1 MSVTLTLRGDQL
13 GTYQGLSGNGN
24 NADRVVT
31 LTGVSALG
39 SPSDL
44 FTVVVEQVNSGV
56 TQFQNGQF
64 VTIYGPSGNVVMAR
78 SGINPDA
85 EQGLAAGDEHL
96 IVTNGASRIVIDLGG
111 VPTGPATVKYTR
123 SDDVADPG
131 VDDDDGELD
140 FDAFPCFARGT
151 RIATD
156 HGEVAVEDLRP
167 GMMLQSEGNAL
178 RPIRWIGSRRLVL
191 QPGADTQRPILM
203 RAGSLGAGVP
213 RRDLVVSPQHRI
225 CLERSG
231 ETSLAPAK
239 GLLDLNGVRWMKG
252 KRAVTYYS
260 VLLDQHAVIYAEGAP
275 VESLYPGPVALKVL
289 GPTLRQQIYAL
300 IPGLQE
306 FGVAAYGAPAHP
318 LLTVRQAARR
328 VAAAGRHI
336 SGGPAHQEI
345 YA

>member
-13 GTYQGLSGNGN
+13 ATYQGLSGEGN

-39 SPSDL
+39 SPGDL

-96 IVTNGASRIVIDLGG
+96 IITNGAAKIVIDLGG
-111 VPTGPATVKYTR
+111 VPTGPTTVKYTR

-140 FDAFPCFARGT
+140 FRTFPCFARGT

-156 HGEVAVEDLRP
+156 HGDLPVEDLRP
-167 GMMLQSEGNAL
+167 GMILRSECGAL
-178 RPIRWIGSRRLVL
+178 RPIRWIGARHLVL
-191 QPGADTQRPILM
+191 EPGSDAQRPILM
-203 RAGSLGAGVP
+203 RPGSLGGGMP

-225 CLERSG
+225 CLDPDGDAR
-231 ETSLAPAK
+231 LAPAK
-239 GLLDLNGVRWMKG
+239 GLLGLKGVRWMKG
-252 KRAVTYYS
+252 KRTVTYYS
-260 VLLDQHAVIYAEGAP
+260 ILLDQHAVIYAEGAP
-275 VESLYPGPVALKVL
+275 VESLYPGPVALHVL
-289 GPTLRQQIYAL
+289 GPALRQQIHAL
-300 IPGLQE
+300 IPGLKT

-318 LLTVRQAARR
+318 LLTVGQAVRRLAQRQG
-328 VAAAGRHI
+328 V
-336 SGGPAHQEI
+336 PA
-345 YA
+345 